1 MYMDNFYTLPQLFRD
16 LRANGCGVCGTL
28 RMNRCGLPP
37 SIKEN
42 MRKGERKAVRLDKL
56 LLAIWWI
63 DKPTVTVLAT
73 IHDNSVVT
81 VEWRSRHVAG
91 RQESIQKPLVVA
103 EYNKQLLVVGLPLFE
118 IQRVSMAHQSLP
130 ESPTSGKPQ
139 EKIQRCSG

>member
-1 MYMDNFYTLPQLFRD
+1 MRLVEPITNTGHHVYMDNFYTLPQLFRD

-81 VEWRSRHVAG
+81 VESRHVA
-91 RQESIQKPLVVA
+91 ESIEKPLAVA
-103 EYNKQLLVVGLPLFE
+103 EYNKYLGGSSVLPAYC
-118 IQRVSMAHQSLP
+118 IPH
-130 ESPTSGKPQ
+130 
-139 EKIQRCSG
+139 